1 MPDMIPGL
9 KKLIKFDA
17 ARMSRYHDLSG
28 QVLQKLNDLLH
39 RDRRL
44 GVTLEERVEHV
55 VEK

>member
-1 MPDMIPGL
+1 MIPGL

-44 GVTLEERVEHV
+44 GGELEERVEHE